1 MYPWQGHMDTRL
13 GDTSLA
19 DYLGAPK
26 SVRERKDTR
35 GTPTLKA
42 GR

>member
-1 MYPWQGHMDTRL
+1 MLEDTNINML

-26 SVRERKDTR
+26 SVGERKDTR

-42 GR
+42 RR